1 MQNEKISAARDF
13 LSVIKN
19 ELIGHKFLYPA
30 SLVAWL
36 NAATAAPSNDKV
48 MGIDLVAWQHYGI
61 VVGVLVP
68 TLLIIKTT
76 LEVIKLAG
84 ERKKGGK

>member
-13 LSVIKN
+13 FGVIKN
-19 ELIGHKFLYPA
+19 ELLNHKFLYPA
-30 SLVAWL
+30 SLFAWL
-36 NAATAAPSNDKV
+36 NAATAAPSDDKV
-48 MGIDLVAWQHYGI
+48 MGIGLVAWQHYGI

-76 LEVIKLAG
+76 LEVIKLAS